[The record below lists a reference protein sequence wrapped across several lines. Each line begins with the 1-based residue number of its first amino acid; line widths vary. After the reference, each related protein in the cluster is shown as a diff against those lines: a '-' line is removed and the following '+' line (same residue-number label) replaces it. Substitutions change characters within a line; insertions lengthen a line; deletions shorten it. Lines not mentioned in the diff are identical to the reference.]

1 MTSPL
6 PMNPGGATWC
16 EGHGRF
22 ECTKTS
28 KRSHE
33 RCHSWAIRG
42 TAACRNHSGKR
53 LAVAKAQGEAIT
65 AWSAF
70 AGLATVTTT
79 EAVLGM
85 LQMSW
90 LRAHLYATLLEE
102 QVAQVRAQSGGL
114 PALDGEEEGDGGGQ
128 VRGAVPVGPGVGLV
142 GHTFGAVK
150 DIGIYATGEAARGLT
165 MLEAAERD
173 RCVRFAKTAHD
184 MGIAEHQVR
193 LAEQQGQMI
202 AEVIQRVLA
211 TLDLSA
217 AQRSLAFE
225 VLPRELRAVGG
236 LVA

>member
-1 MTSPL
+1 MTSPVR
-6 PMNPGGATWC
+6 MNPGGAAWC
-16 EGHGRF
+16 EQHGRF

-28 KRSHE
+28 KRSQE
-33 RCHSWAIRG
+33 RCHTWAIRG
-42 TAACRNHSGKR
+42 TATCRNHSGKR

-65 AWSAF
+65 AWSAV
-70 AGLATVTTT
+70 AGTATVSTTD
-79 EAVLGM
+79 AVLGM

-102 QVAQVRAQSGGL
+102 QVSRAQAARRDELPTGG
-114 PALDGEEEGDGGGQ
+114 AEADADDRE
-128 VRGAVPVGPGVGLV
+128 GAVPVGPGVGLI
-142 GHTFGAVK
+142 GNTFGAVK

-165 MLEAAERD
+165 QLEAAERD

-211 TLDLSA
+211 TLDLTA

>member
-1 MTSPL
+1 MSS
-6 PMNPGGATWC
+6 PGGAVWC
-16 EGHGRF
+16 EQHGRL

-28 KRSHE
+28 KRTQV
-33 RCHSWAIRG
+33 RCHARAIRG
-42 TAACRNHSGKR
+42 TATCFSHAGKR
-53 LAVAKAQGEAIT
+53 LEVAKAQGEAIT

-70 AGLATVTTT
+70 AGNPTVSTT

-102 QVAQVRAQSGGL
+102 QVAQARAQSGGR
-114 PALDGEEEGDGGGQ
+114 PATDGDVEGDGDGQ

-165 MLEAAERD
+165 QLEAAERD

-211 TLDLSA
+211 SLDLSP
-217 AQRSLAFE
+217 AQRSRAFE
-225 VLPRELRAVGG
+225 VLPAELRAVGG
-236 LVA
+236 LVG

>member
-6 PMNPGGATWC
+6 PMNPGGAAWC
-16 EGHGRF
+16 EGHARF

-65 AWSAF
+65 AWSAV
-70 AGLATVTTT
+70 AGSPTVSTT

-102 QVAQVRAQSGGL
+102 QVIGAQTARGDVLA
-114 PALDGEEEGDGGGQ
+114 PAGEDHDGGG
-128 VRGAVPVGPGVGLV
+128 APAVGPGTGLV